1 MKRWI
6 ATACLGLLAIPAWAQ
21 TPRNKVELA
30 CTPTESTLVY
40 RCLVQVADPAGK
52 PVEGAEVT
60 LSADMPSMPMA
71 HNVKPVTAR
80 PITGKPGS
88 YEATLEL
95 EMPGEWLVKLQFRAP
110 HRDLV
115 TRKLDFQQDMVT
127 PARTR

>member
-6 ATACLGLLAIPAWAQ
+6 AAACLCLLAPPAWAQ
-21 TPRNKVELA
+21 TPRHKVDLA
-30 CTPTESTLVY
+30 CAPTETALVY

-52 PVEGAEVT
+52 PVEGADVT

-71 HNVKPVTAR
+71 HNVRPVTAR
-80 PITGKPGS
+80 PVAGKPGS
-88 YEATLEL
+88 YEAMLEL
-95 EMPGEWLVKLQFRAP
+95 EMSGEWLVKLQFRAP

-115 TRKLDFQQDMVT
+115 TRKLDFQKNKVT